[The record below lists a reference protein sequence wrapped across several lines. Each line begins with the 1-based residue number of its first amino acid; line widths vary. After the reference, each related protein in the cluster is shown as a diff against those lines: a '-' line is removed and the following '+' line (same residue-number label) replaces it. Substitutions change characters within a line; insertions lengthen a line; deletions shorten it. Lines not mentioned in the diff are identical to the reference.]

1 MRFLELEG
9 YRDYVGLLYVLIGSV
24 HVRSVLRFL
33 RAAVDHRWNHETL
46 QEDPR
51 EGGEGG
57 ED

>member
-9 YRDYVGLLYVLIGSV
+9 YRDYVGLLYVLIGSAYAC
-24 HVRSVLRFL
+24 SVLRL
-33 RAAVDHRWNHETL
+33 LCAAVDHRRNHETL